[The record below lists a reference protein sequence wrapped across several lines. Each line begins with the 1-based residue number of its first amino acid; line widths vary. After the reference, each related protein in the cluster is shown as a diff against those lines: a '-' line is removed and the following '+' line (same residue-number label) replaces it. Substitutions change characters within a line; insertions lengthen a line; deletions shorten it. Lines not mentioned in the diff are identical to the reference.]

1 MTAVVDTTPPTTAPE
16 PLTPAPKRRRRNIV
30 RPVAFYVVFFL
41 IYAIVGYWLC
51 RVGYVNPDAAARVGN
66 AGYTMMSRYPHLG
79 AVGFVWNP
87 LPSFVEI
94 PLFRLTYWNSFIRT
108 TGYVG
113 AIQSALFMA
122 GAVFQVRGIA
132 FDRQVSTLARWLA
145 IATFAF
151 HPMVVF
157 YGGDGMSEGAELF
170 LLLWACR
177 HLLRWLRSDAPVNL
191 VMCGVALALC
201 YLTRIEAVI
210 ALTGTGVIVFAV
222 STVRNRP
229 GWGWRGAT
237 QLGIH
242 DAVVV
247 SFLPLFAALTWALS
261 SWLLVGSLFDSLT
274 SQYGNTAQVA
284 ASGIGTLTQAVG
296 FDGITYNIAAQLLG
310 MQPLVIVVVAMALV
324 RAVRQRCIDIM
335 APLAMFGSI
344 LVFQVYAIY
353 TAATFGWFRFFITAV
368 PLAVVALLVTTAPGR
383 RGDRIPFFHSR
394 RSPVW
399 MVPMLVF
406 VLISSFPAAWAS
418 MMNPAIG
425 KEEFGVR
432 AVIWPNRYS
441 KSEHWAFWG
450 GELSRNTAVWFD
462 NQNLPDGSVLVDTFS
477 LAKTW
482 LASNHPKQFT
492 IRSDYDFFDKV
503 NSPLTNGVRYIL
515 VPKPTGLGELDAIN
529 LRYPT
534 MWVDGAGLA
543 TLALSVVNPQGFEQF
558 RIYQINGSA

>member
-1 MTAVVDTTPPTTAPE
+1 M
-16 PLTPAPKRRRRNIV
+16 
-30 RPVAFYVVFFL
+30 
-41 IYAIVGYWLC
+41 YASVGYYLSSN
-51 RVGYVNPDAAARVGN
+51 GYVNPDASARVGN
-66 AGYTMMSRYPHLG
+66 AGYTLMSRYPHLG

-94 PLFRLTYWNSFIRT
+94 PLFRLTYWNSAIRST
-108 TGYVG
+108 SYVG

-122 GAVFQVRGIA
+122 GAVLQVRGIA
-132 FDRQVSTLARWLA
+132 FDRQLSALARWLA
-145 IATFAF
+145 IAAFAV

-177 HLLRWLRSDAPVNL
+177 HLLRWLRGSAPINL
-191 VMCGVALALC
+191 VLCGVALALC
-201 YLTRIEAVI
+201 YLTRIEAVV
-210 ALTGTGVIVFAV
+210 ALTFTSTLVFAV
-222 STVRNRP
+222 SAVRNRP
-229 GWGWRGAT
+229 AWGRRGAV

-247 SFLPLFAALTWALS
+247 SFLPLFAMITWAVA

-274 SQYGNTAQVA
+274 SQYGNTAQVE
-284 ASGIGTLTQAVG
+284 ASGIGALTQAVG
-296 FDGITYNIAAQLLG
+296 FEGVTYNIGAQLFG
-310 MQPLVIVVVAMALV
+310 MQPLVIVVLAIAAA
-324 RAVRQRCIDIM
+324 RAVRQRSIDIL
-335 APLAMFGSI
+335 APLVMFGSI
-344 LVFQVYAIY
+344 LVFQIYAIY
-353 TAATFGWFRFFITAV
+353 TATTFGWFRFFITAV
-368 PLAVVALLVTTAPGR
+368 PLAIVALMTTTAPCGPDER
-383 RGDRIPFFHSR
+383 PTLVHSK

-399 MVPMLVF
+399 LVPMLAA
-406 VLISSFPAAWAS
+406 VLITSVPAAWAS

-432 AVIWPNRYS
+432 ALIWPDRYS
-441 KSEHWAFWG
+441 KAEHWAFWG
-450 GELSRNTAVWFD
+450 GELSRNTAEWFD

-482 LASNHPKQFT
+482 LASDHPKQFT

-503 NSPLTNGVRYIL
+503 NAPLDTGVRYIL

-534 MWVDGAGLA
+534 MWADGASLA

-558 RIYQINGSA
+558 RIYQVNGSR